1 MPRRLALPRFGRG
14 ANGLCVLQCA
24 AMKLHPMARRRTPI
38 ALGAGLML
46 AAVLALGSSPALARA
61 MPAATVAAAS
71 SDGDEQGELV
81 GELVFHAD
89 LLSALDQLCPNRA
102 AASADWHGALRPL
115 LDREFTP
122 ELRKLSR
129 RLGADAGAQLVHER
143 GGCGTRGFAAA
154 YSESRDEYRA
164 LLQRW
169 RALTD

>member
-1 MPRRLALPRFGRG
+1 
-14 ANGLCVLQCA
+14 
-24 AMKLHPMARRRTPI
+24 
-38 ALGAGLML
+38 ML
-46 AAVLALGSSPALARA
+46 AGVLALHSGPALARA
-61 MPAATVAAAS
+61 TPAPTVAAAS
-71 SDGDEQGELV
+71 SDSDEQGELV

-143 GGCGTRGFAAA
+143 GGCASRGFAAA
-154 YSESRDEYRA
+154 YNESRDEYRA

-169 RALTD
+169 KALGD

>member
-1 MPRRLALPRFGRG
+1 
-14 ANGLCVLQCA
+14 
-24 AMKLHPMARRRTPI
+24 
-38 ALGAGLML
+38 ML
-46 AAVLALGSSPALARA
+46 AAVLALGSSAALARETRA
-61 MPAATVAAAS
+61 PAIAAAS
-71 SDGDEQGELV
+71 SDADEQGELA

-102 AASADWHGALRPL
+102 AAGADWHGALRPL

-122 ELRKLSR
+122 ELRELSR

-143 GGCGTRGFAAA
+143 GGCATRCFAAA

-169 RALTD
+169 KALGD

>member
-1 MPRRLALPRFGRG
+1 
-14 ANGLCVLQCA
+14 
-24 AMKLHPMARRRTPI
+24 
-38 ALGAGLML
+38 ML
-46 AAVLALGSSPALARA
+46 AGVLALGSSPALARA
-61 MPAATVAAAS
+61 TPAAAIPAAAS
-71 SDGDEQGELV
+71 SDDDEQGELV

-89 LLSALDQLCPNRA
+89 LLSALDRLCPTRG

-122 ELRKLSR
+122 ELRELSR

-143 GGCGTRGFAAA
+143 GGCATRGFAAA

-169 RALTD
+169 RSSEGQ